1 MPLSTLNAIKYPFE
15 FQMTKDDFLDLMS
28 NSGRYSEILGIETTP
43 EQVMFLESS
52 NEGNSEIGYEKD
64 DLPSLNFLKE
74 TLLLDSEIE
83 KERIADKNIF
93 DSQQCVGYYSLTFL
107 KLIKEFCNV
116 VNPKDKISFSLK
128 SSHPLKT
135 QITFKKLS
143 NAEMDYYL
151 APRKED
157 EDDDEEDFEPT
168 ETEEDDIED
177 DFEPT
182 DDEDE

>member
-1 MPLSTLNAIKYPFE
+1 MP
-15 FQMTKDDFLDLMS
+15 
-28 NSGRYSEILGIETTP
+28 R
-43 EQVMFLESS
+43 
-52 NEGNSEIGYEKD
+52 
-64 DLPSLNFLKE
+64 LNFLKD
-74 TLLLDSEIE
+74 TLLLDSEVE
-83 KERIADKNIF
+83 KERIADEEILDTK
-93 DSQQCVGYYSLTFL
+93 QCVGYYSLTFL
-107 KLIKEFCNV
+107 RLIKEFCNV

-128 SSHPLKT
+128 SSQPFKT

-157 EDDDEEDFEPT
+157 EDDDDEDFEPT
-168 ETEEDDIED
+168 ETEEDDFED